1 MIAYIKLKPPIL
13 PAQALILGPW
23 QAYQGVCELN
33 PNCRLNPSG
42 EKEWFSSM
50 ASISGGL

>member
-1 MIAYIKLKPPIL
+1 MIAYIKLKTPDTACSGL
-13 PAQALILGPW
+13 DFGPM
-23 QAYQGVCELN
+23 ASMSRVFELN